1 MSFAFVRVDV
11 EASLL
16 ICEDCHGEAFNGL
29 FREFKESNF
38 AGQIILIQYLILIHH
53 ISVPTKEDSMAEDD
67 DVEITGKIRDK
78 LIERKQD
85 WAREG
90 RLLTGTTA
98 DPERERLPPG
108 QRLVK
113 DWPVLDL
120 GAEPDVTEQKF
131 RLDIDGAVENRL
143 SLRLDEFMA
152 LPMLESM
159 SDMHCV
165 TQWSRYDN
173 NWKGVSARALLEIV
187 QPRPEVN
194 HVIFTSY
201 DGYTTNIRLDQFN
214 QPDVFLVHQWEGKP
228 ITREHGG
235 PVRML
240 VPRLYLWKS
249 AKWLRR
255 IHFTISDHPGFWE
268 VRGYHNN
275 ADPWQEERYG

>member
-1 MSFAFVRVDV
+1 MPGGQSRCAALTRLGLLSCNSPRNRQ
-11 EASLL
+11 SLHRDPE
-16 ICEDCHGEAFNGL
+16 EDP
-29 FREFKESNF
+29 
-38 AGQIILIQYLILIHH
+38 
-53 ISVPTKEDSMAEDD
+53 VVEDD
-67 DVEITGKIRDK
+67 IQMTGEIRGK
-78 LIERKQD
+78 LVERKQD
-85 WAREG
+85 WARQG
-90 RLLTGTTA
+90 RLLTGMTA
-98 DPERERLPPG
+98 DPNRDRLPPG

-120 GAEPDVTEQKF
+120 GAQPNVTEQKF
-131 RLDIDGAVENRL
+131 RLDVDGAVENRL
-143 SLRLDEFMA
+143 SLQLDEFMS
-152 LPMLESM
+152 LPMSENV

-173 NWKGVSARALLEIV
+173 HWRGVSAMALLATV
-187 QPRPEVN
+187 KPLAEVN

-201 DGYTTNIRLDQFN
+201 DGYTTNIRLDQFD

-228 ITREHGG
+228 ISREHGG

-275 ADPWQEERYG
+275 GDPWLEQRYS